1 MLGTGGLRLALVV
14 VALLLAQSAGTHV
27 QGGGLARAAL
37 APQIGRSKGS
47 PAARPDPV
55 LARVPLAPNA
65 GGMALDARNGHL
77 FVASTGPLTATTY
90 ILPAGGQPQRPPPAG
105 FGVVAMI
112 DATSGKVL
120 ASTRV
125 GLAPSRV
132 LVAPGI
138 RRVYVFNDGS
148 PVGHGASLSVLDA
161 ASGAL
166 VRTVPLPAVPADSAV
181 DDRTDLL
188 FSAYPSSSLTAHGAV
203 AVRDA
208 LTGTVVI
215 STTVGYN
222 PESVAV
228 EEQTG
233 RVFVG
238 NNGFVYGTGDRDN
251 GACTLDLCDPTV
263 SVLDARTGR
272 ARGIVVLHHG
282 VGGGS
287 VVQNCGPY
295 LYPSGGR
302 VLAVVGDGQ
311 LGGGSLSLLDP
322 ATGTLRASLPFDA
335 NSCALGIDSRS
346 GYALNPYAASG
357 TPDSTTQGTSG
368 ATLFNVGSGIPSR
381 FAGAPTRYVA
391 TGLNPSLVAVD
402 SRNGRAFLTDAGGD
416 SGGDLRVLNMADG
429 TTYRSL
435 LRGLRVMAL
444 TVDESRQRVFAIAE
458 PVPPFPQLPATAT
471 LLMLDANVG
480 LPPGSI
486 AGARTPILAVA
497 DVARQ
502 QVFVAS
508 DPLAAAYAGYA
519 APAAGARIGALDS
532 RSGRLRYTMAVGTH
546 FAGMVLDPR
555 TGHLFVVSAGDLDH
569 PLHPSAP
576 PELRM
581 LDAASG
587 AVRATIPIP
596 GRVGP
601 SLLGAA
607 AGRVFVVTAPYGEVQ
622 TSALLSIDTDSGRLV
637 ATTPLSGTV
646 GLGAIDEHAGVIYLV
661 RSSACGQA
669 CPPGIIA
676 VSARTGAVLRTLPL
690 ADQIGALAVDPA
702 SGRLF
707 VLNEEAN
714 AVIGLDPLTGQRLG
728 STPLPGRVEYT
739 LTADPAER
747 QLFVPANLT
756 LNSQDRVQPAQPL
769 LQGVVYALSS
779 ADGGMIRAIQVQGG
793 LIAGSLAVDSLHH
806 RLFVGSQPATGNDDI
821 VSMIDTVSGKVLAQ
835 APVGLYP
842 ASIAVDPRTERVFV
856 ACEQTN
862 SVSVLDERTGAP
874 VRF

>member
-1 MLGTGGLRLALVV
+1 MLGTGGSRLALV
-14 VALLLAQSAGTHV
+14 AAAMLLAQSAGIHV
-27 QGGGLARAAL
+27 QGPGSAMAPG
-37 APQIGRSKGS
+37 APQTVAVKGMS
-47 PAARPDPV
+47 ARTADPV

-77 FVASTGPLTATTY
+77 FVASTGPLTSTAY
-90 ILPAGGQPQRPPPAG
+90 ILSTGGQPQRPPPAG
-105 FGVVAMI
+105 PGVVAMI
-112 DATSGKVL
+112 DAASGKVL
-120 ASTRV
+120 ATTRV
-125 GLAPSRV
+125 GLSPRRV

-138 RRVYVFNDGS
+138 RRVFVFNDGS
-148 PVGHGASLSVLDA
+148 PVGHGPSLSVLDA

-166 VRTVPLPAVPADSAV
+166 VRTVPLQAVPADSAV

-188 FSAYPSSSLTAHGAV
+188 FSAYPASRPTVRGAV
-203 AVRDA
+203 EVRDA
-208 LTGTVVI
+208 LTGTAVI

-228 EEQTG
+228 EAQTG

-238 NNGFVYGTGDRDN
+238 NNGFVYGSGDRDS

-263 SVLDARTGR
+263 SILDARTGR
-272 ARGIVVLHHG
+272 SLGTVVLHHG

-311 LGGGSLSLLDP
+311 LGGGSLSFLDP
-322 ATGTLRASLPFDA
+322 ATGALRASLPFDT

-346 GYALNPYAASG
+346 GHALNPNAGGG
-357 TPDSTTQGTSG
+357 TPDSTAQGTYG
-368 ATLFNVGSGIPSR
+368 AALFNLGTGIPSR

-391 TGLNPSLVAVD
+391 TGLNPDLVAVD

-416 SGGDLRVLNMADG
+416 GGGDMRVLNMADG
-429 TTYRSL
+429 ATYRSL
-435 LRGLRVMAL
+435 LRGLRVVAL
-444 TVDESRQRVFAIAE
+444 TVDELRQRVFAIAE

-471 LLMLDANVG
+471 LLVLDANVG
-480 LPPGSI
+480 LPPGSV
-486 AGARTPILAVA
+486 AEARAPVLAVA
-497 DVARQ
+497 DAARQ
-502 QVFVAS
+502 QVFVAG
-508 DPLAAAYAGYA
+508 DPAAAFGYA
-519 APAAGARIGALDS
+519 TAVPGATVDALDS
-532 RSGRLRYTMAVGTH
+532 RSGRLRHAMPVGARP
-546 FAGMVLDPR
+546 AGMVIDPR
-555 TGHLFVVSAGDLDH
+555 SGHLFVVSAGDLDH
-569 PLHPSAP
+569 PLHPVASP
-576 PELRM
+576 DLRM
-581 LDAASG
+581 LDATTGSL
-587 AVRATIPIP
+587 RATIPLT
-596 GRVGP
+596 GTVGP
-601 SLLGAA
+601 PLLDAA
-607 AGRVFVVTAPYGEVQ
+607 TGRVFVVTAPYEGAQ
-622 TSALLSIDTDSGRLV
+622 ASALLSIDSGSGRLA

-646 GLGAIDEHAGVIYLV
+646 GLGAIDEHAGVVYLV
-661 RSSACGQA
+661 RSSGCNPP
-669 CPPGIIA
+669 CSPGIIA

-707 VLNEEAN
+707 LLDELAN

-728 STPLPGRVEYT
+728 STPFEGRVEYT
-739 LTADPAER
+739 LTADSAER

-756 LNSQDRVQPAQPL
+756 LNSQDRVLPVQPL
-769 LQGVVYALSS
+769 LQGVVYALSG
-779 ADGGMIRAIQVQGG
+779 ADGGVLRAIRVQGG

-821 VSMIDTVSGKVLAQ
+821 VSMIDTVSGTVLAQ

-842 ASIAVDPRTERVFV
+842 ASVAIDPRTERVFV

-874 VRF
+874 VGY